1 MNYDEYE
8 DHPRTNRT
16 AIKALSFDIKIKS
29 PKKVK
34 IIIEPR
40 RGPSKLSFAIKI
52 NHNPVDVV
60 LRIKNKPLFHKRA
73 PTDMDWERTPST
85 SVLKRQE
92 IQRLNRQPLVVDNDN
107 EQRAKKVKKL
117 NGNLKKM
124 NNLNKSDKYSTN
136 SQKNI
141 ITVDQSQPTNTS
153 KSMSRLERQKKAF
166 HQLSKEFQ
174 ENWKEIEGL
183 RKNIRVDQSQS
194 TDASKSM
201 SPLER
206 QKKDFYQLRK
216 KIQENWK
223 EIEELR
229 KNITVDQSQ
238 PTNAPKSPKS
248 MSRLERQKKAF
259 HQLSK
264 VFQEN
269 WKEIEELMNN
279 ITVDQSQST
288 NISKSMSRL
297 ERQKKAFHQL
307 SKEFQENW
315 KEIKGFRKNI
325 TVDQSQ
331 PTNTSEP
338 MSRLER
344 QKKAFH
350 QLSKKFQENW
360 KEIEELSKNITVDQS
375 QSTDA
380 SEPMSPLER
389 QKKDFLQL
397 RKKIQ
402 ENWKEI
408 EELKNNITVDQSQ
421 STNTPKP
428 PPKSPKS
435 MSRLDRQKKAFHQLS
450 GEFQENWKEIEE
462 LRKEFNKSNKNIDK
476 NPDRSLKK
484 VKKTVKLIGQRSRL
498 SFGIKINHR
507 PVDIVLGK
515 KNKPLFHKRVP
526 TDMDWERTPSTSILE
541 QQEIQRLNRQ
551 PLVVDNDNEQRVKKV
566 KKLNGNLKKMNN
578 FNKYERLIR
587 DGTFESILRKYSN
600 LYNEKLKSIIVDQLT
615 QKGGITTDIGNVKVM
630 GGRVIQKERSLPFRY
645 IIAYNEDLFKDPNF
659 VINLKHE
666 FAKASKSFVNY
677 KNSEIWIPF
686 AIVENL
692 RKTSQSTG
700 FN

>member
-183 RKNIRVDQSQS
+183 RKNITVDQSQS
-194 TDASKSM
+194 
-201 SPLER
+201 
-206 QKKDFYQLRK
+206 
-216 KIQENWK
+216 
-223 EIEELR
+223 
-229 KNITVDQSQ
+229 
-238 PTNAPKSPKS
+238 TNAPKSPKS

-259 HQLSK
+259 YQLNK
-264 VFQEN
+264 EFQKN
-269 WKEIEELMNN
+269 WKEIEGL
-279 ITVDQSQST
+279 
-288 NISKSMSRL
+288 R
-297 ERQKKAFHQL
+297 
-307 SKEFQENW
+307 
-315 KEIKGFRKNI
+315 
-325 TVDQSQ
+325 
-331 PTNTSEP
+331 
-338 MSRLER
+338 
-344 QKKAFH
+344 
-350 QLSKKFQENW
+350 
-360 KEIEELSKNITVDQS
+360 KNITVDQS

-397 RKKIQ
+397 RKKIE

-408 EELKNNITVDQSQ
+408 EGLRKNITVDQSQ
-421 STNTPKP
+421 PTNA
-428 PPKSPKS
+428 PKSLKP
-435 MSRLDRQKKAFHQLS
+435 MSRLERQKKALHQLS
-450 GEFQENWKEIEE
+450 KVFQENWKEIKG

>member
-1 MNYDEYE
+1 
-8 DHPRTNRT
+8 
-16 AIKALSFDIKIKS
+16 
-29 PKKVK
+29 
-34 IIIEPR
+34 
-40 RGPSKLSFAIKI
+40 
-52 NHNPVDVV
+52 
-60 LRIKNKPLFHKRA
+60 
-73 PTDMDWERTPST
+73 
-85 SVLKRQE
+85 
-92 IQRLNRQPLVVDNDN
+92 
-107 EQRAKKVKKL
+107 
-117 NGNLKKM
+117 
-124 NNLNKSDKYSTN
+124 
-136 SQKNI
+136 
-141 ITVDQSQPTNTS
+141 
-153 KSMSRLERQKKAF
+153 
-166 HQLSKEFQ
+166 
-174 ENWKEIEGL
+174 
-183 RKNIRVDQSQS
+183 
-194 TDASKSM
+194 M

-206 QKKDFYQLRK
+206 QKKDFLQLRK
-216 KIQENWK
+216 KIEENWK
-223 EIEELR
+223 EIEGLR

-238 PTNAPKSPKS
+238 PTNAPKSLKP
-248 MSRLERQKKAF
+248 MSRLERQKKAL

-269 WKEIEELMNN
+269 WKEI
-279 ITVDQSQST
+279 
-288 NISKSMSRL
+288 
-297 ERQKKAFHQL
+297 
-307 SKEFQENW
+307 
-315 KEIKGFRKNI
+315 KG
-325 TVDQSQ
+325 
-331 PTNTSEP
+331 
-338 MSRLER
+338 
-344 QKKAFH
+344 
-350 QLSKKFQENW
+350 
-360 KEIEELSKNITVDQS
+360 
-375 QSTDA
+375 
-380 SEPMSPLER
+380 
-389 QKKDFLQL
+389 
-397 RKKIQ
+397 
-402 ENWKEI
+402 
-408 EELKNNITVDQSQ
+408 
-421 STNTPKP
+421 
-428 PPKSPKS
+428 
-435 MSRLDRQKKAFHQLS
+435 
-450 GEFQENWKEIEE
+450 